1 MGKSKISTRTRRLTM
16 GAMFTALGVVL
27 LWLGAVIEIL
37 DLSLAA
43 IASFLTVL
51 GVIELGGAFPWL
63 VWVATSVLSLL
74 LLPAKFPALV
84 YLLFAGVYPMVK
96 AIFERR
102 HHILAWVL
110 KLSFFNTALL
120 VLIALCVWVLKLPD
134 TRPWLYS
141 DCNSRWPTARLYST
155 TLQLGQ
161 TDFAV
166 ICSKSW
172 PKLRF

>member
-134 TRPWLYS
+134 TGLGYTVTVFALANGAFVLY
-141 DCNSRWPTARLYST
+141 DIALGRLILLY
-155 TLQLGQ
+155 L
-161 TDFAV
+161 FK
-166 ICSKSW
+166 IR